1 MIQGALGFVAGWFWL
16 GAALAVPAD
25 APNLLVDPAG
35 AASSPA
41 APWQPVGLPKQDKP
55 VTRYRVVDFDGAR
68 VLAIDAQASYGN
80 LVYEWPAGVRAQ
92 QLSWRWRIEL
102 DNPKTDLRSKGGDD
116 HVVAVCALF
125 DLPLQAIAFWER
137 QMLRLARALSGQ
149 SLPAATLCYT
159 WDARQ
164 PAGALL
170 ESPYTRR
177 VRWIVLRGA
186 RDAMGVWRTEQRDL
200 QADFVRAFGDESTTV
215 PLLRAVLL
223 AGDADNTGGASLALV
238 GDLVLR

>member
-41 APWQPVGLPKQDKP
+41 APWQPVGLPQQDKP
-55 VTRYRVVDFDGAR
+55 VTRYRVIDFDGAR
-68 VLAIDAQASYGN
+68 VLEIDAQASYGN
-80 LVYEWPAGVRAQ
+80 LVHEWPAGIRAQ

-186 RDAMGVWRTEQRDL
+186 GDAMGVWRTEQRDL
-200 QADFVRAFGDESTTV
+200 QADFVRGFGDESTTV